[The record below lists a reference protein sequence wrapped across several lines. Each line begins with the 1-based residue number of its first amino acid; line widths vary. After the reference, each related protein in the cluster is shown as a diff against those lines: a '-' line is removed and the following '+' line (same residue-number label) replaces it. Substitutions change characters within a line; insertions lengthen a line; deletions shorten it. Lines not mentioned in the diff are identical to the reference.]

1 MKNCYKLK
9 SFIDFILILFLLY
22 YNYIIIKK
30 IFYHIFL
37 LFVDYLMKRIFL
49 KGGNALGNVKRAADE
64 MLSAA
69 CRDYKG
75 CLEKYCRVRLG
86 EAADSVDDCVQETF
100 YIYYKKLLNGETIE
114 KPKAFLYRT
123 ADNMIKRKLSEH
135 YKDASHTV
143 SLDEARDKEAV
154 TSDETASLLDYDK
167 LKDTLLSV
175 LTEKEQ
181 YLYRLKYEQRK
192 SLKEIGE
199 ILNIPPATVANRT
212 SRLRSKI
219 KGLVGSVIEDSLKEG
234 G

>member
-1 MKNCYKLK
+1 M
-9 SFIDFILILFLLY
+9 
-22 YNYIIIKK
+22 
-30 IFYHIFL
+30 
-37 LFVDYLMKRIFL
+37 
-49 KGGNALGNVKRAADE
+49 KGGNALGNVKRTADDA
-64 MLSAA
+64 LSAA
-69 CRDYKG
+69 CRDYKK

-100 YIYYKKLLNGETIE
+100 YIYYKKLLNGEIIE

-135 YKDASHTV
+135 YKNASHTV
-143 SLDEARDKEAV
+143 PLDEARDEEAV
-154 TSDETASLLDYDK
+154 VSDEMAGLLDYDK
-167 LKDTLLSV
+167 LKDTLISV

-181 YLYRLKYEQRK
+181 YLYHLKYEQRK

-199 ILNIPPATVANRT
+199 ILNIPPVTVANRT

-219 KGLVGSVIEDSLKEG
+219 KELVGSVIEDSLKEG